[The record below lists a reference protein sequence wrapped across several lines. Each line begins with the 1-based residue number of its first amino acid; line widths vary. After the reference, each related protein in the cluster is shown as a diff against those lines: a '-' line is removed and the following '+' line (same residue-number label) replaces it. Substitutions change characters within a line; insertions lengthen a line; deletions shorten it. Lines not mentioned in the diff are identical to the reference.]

1 MMRYLIIVLLMMA
14 TQAYADSSSLNLALP
29 SMPGNYQS
37 DKFRTGDLDCSNAIG
52 SATKMEMGVT
62 GIISRENNDPFAQQD
77 PTSFGNSPRDIGVY
91 ARITI
96 PLGKTVKNRIN
107 CNELYQL
114 ELRKKR
120 LEVMKLE
127 RELLQMQT
135 LEFEN

>member
-14 TQAYADSSSLNLALP
+14 TNAYADSSSLNLALP

-62 GIISRENNDPFAQQD
+62 GIISRENQSPFAQD
-77 PTSFGNSPRDIGVY
+77 PTSFGDSPRDIGVY

-96 PLGKTVKNRIN
+96 PLGKRVKNRIN

>member
-1 MMRYLIIVLLMMA
+1 
-14 TQAYADSSSLNLALP
+14 
-29 SMPGNYQS
+29 
-37 DKFRTGDLDCSNAIG
+37 
-52 SATKMEMGVT
+52 MEMGVT
-62 GIISRENNDPFAQQD
+62 GIISRENNDPFNSN
-77 PTSFGNSPRDIGVY
+77 PMSFGDSPRDVGVY

-96 PLGKTVKNRIN
+96 PLGKRVKNRIN